1 MIVRL
6 LGEGQYRV
14 DDSLLGRLN
23 ELDDDVAKAIESGD
37 ERGLWAGL
45 QALADTVRESGQKL
59 GDDELCPSD
68 AVIPPEDFSLE
79 EAREVMAGT
88 GLIPDALPSS

>member
-14 DDSLLGRLN
+14 DDSLLARLN
-23 ELDDDVAKAIESGD
+23 ELDDEIEKAIEAND

-45 QALADTVRESGQKL
+45 QALADTVRQSGQKL
-59 GDDELCPSD
+59 GDDELYPSD
-68 AVIPPEDFSLE
+68 VVIPPEDFSLE
-79 EAREVMAGT
+79 EARQVLTGK
-88 GLIPDALPSS
+88 GLIPDTLPSS